1 MQKVHPP
8 GTIVKCDHSDGRG
21 QVPARLASAPLDRR
35 AAAPPALTAT
45 TPPAQTRA
53 MSAARRRTRSAGSPA
68 AFPTL
73 QPTSVASPVAP
84 ARGGRARPRG
94 ELRAE
99 VSQRLRTALMAGQ
112 FVPGQVLSLRQLA
125 QQLGTSPMP
134 VRSAL
139 AQLISSGVLETL
151 PSGSVAV
158 GRMTPR
164 RFVELT
170 RVRKALEGMAAE
182 MACRNAAPRLL
193 PELQRINERLHR
205 AIAQRDILACLRLNQ
220 SFHFTLYAA
229 SESDVLP
236 PLIESLWLRAGP
248 FMYFSLAAPATPW
261 DASGHD
267 RVIAALR
274 RGDARATRQ
283 AIEQDIGGSATY
295 LTSQSTAFPDAADAP
310 GSRPKRASTPARK
323 AAVRSRTPRPT
334 ATRPAS
340 AAPPRRAAA
349 APARAGARKSAG
361 AGRRAGG

>member
-1 MQKVHPP
+1 
-8 GTIVKCDHSDGRG
+8 
-21 QVPARLASAPLDRR
+21 
-35 AAAPPALTAT
+35 
-45 TPPAQTRA
+45 
-53 MSAARRRTRSAGSPA
+53 MSAARSRPRAARSTA

-73 QPTSVASPVAP
+73 QPSASVPP
-84 ARGGRARPRG
+84 ARPRGARARPRG
-94 ELRAE
+94 ELQAE

-112 FVPGQVLSLRQLA
+112 FVPGQMLSLRQLA
-125 QQLGTSPMP
+125 HQLGTSPMP
-134 VRSAL
+134 VRGAL
-139 AQLISSGVLETL
+139 GQLIASGVLETL

-164 RFVELT
+164 RFVEIT
-170 RVRKALEGMAAE
+170 RARKALEGMAAE

-205 AIAQRDILACLRLNQ
+205 AIADRDILACLRLNQ
-220 SFHFTLYAA
+220 AFHFTLYAA
-229 SESDVLP
+229 SESEVLP

-295 LTSQSTAFPDAADAP
+295 LTSQSTAFPDPDEAP
-310 GSRPKRASTPARK
+310 ATRSQQAGSSARRTPSAPTGPRTARK
-323 AAVRSRTPRPT
+323 T
-334 ATRPAS
+334 AG
-340 AAPPRRAAA
+340 
-349 APARAGARKSAG
+349 PARARSKRGQRPAGKAPGAR
-361 AGRRAGG
+361 RRAGG

>member
-1 MQKVHPP
+1 MK
-8 GTIVKCDHSDGRG
+8 
-21 QVPARLASAPLDRR
+21 AASRR
-35 AAAPPALTAT
+35 PRT
-45 TPPAQTRA
+45 TR
-53 MSAARRRTRSAGSPA
+53 SPA

-73 QPTSVASPVAP
+73 QPAVAPPAP
-84 ARGGRARPRG
+84 ARTRGARARPRG
-94 ELRAE
+94 ELQAE

-112 FVPGQVLSLRQLA
+112 FVPGQMLSLRQLA

-134 VRSAL
+134 VRGAL
-139 AQLISSGVLETL
+139 GQLIASGVLETL

-164 RFVELT
+164 RFVEIT
-170 RVRKALEGMAAE
+170 RVRKSLEGMAAE

-205 AIAQRDILACLRLNQ
+205 AIADRDILACLRLNQ
-220 SFHFTLYAA
+220 AFHFTLYAA
-229 SESDVLP
+229 SESEVLP

-295 LTSQSTAFPDAADAP
+295 LTSQSTAFPDATEAP
-310 GSRPKRASTPARK
+310 GSRSKRAGASARNVPKRARATPPTPSAR
-323 AAVRSRTPRPT
+323 ADARSRS
-334 ATRPAS
+334 AV
-340 AAPPRRAAA
+340 AAPPHAAA
-349 APARAGARKSAG
+349 RKTAGAR
-361 AGRRAGG
+361 RRAGG